1 MTKNKHR
8 QLAIVRRLRGPR
20 RSRTRIGM
28 RTPILFAVI
37 VTIAMVLDM
46 CAFPPSRR
54 NVVLAESCALANVHA
69 PNGGADARAAKAPLP
84 VETQCHAN
92 KFGNREGAPI

>member
-1 MTKNKHR
+1 MAKNRHR

-28 RTPILFAVI
+28 RAPILFAVI
-37 VTIAMVLDM
+37 VIVAMTLDM

-54 NVVLAESCALANVHA
+54 NVVLAQNCPAQPQWSQGE
-69 PNGGADARAAKAPLP
+69 RAAKPLLP
-84 VETQCHAN
+84 VEKAEACQ
-92 KFGNREGAPI
+92 

>member
-1 MTKNKHR
+1 MAKNKRR

-37 VTIAMVLDM
+37 VIIAMVLDM

-54 NVVLAESCALANVHA
+54 NVVLAQTCASAQMQW
-69 PNGGADARAAKAPLP
+69 AAGTQAVKNPP
-84 VETQCHAN
+84 QVEKGEAC
-92 KFGNREGAPI
+92 P

>member
-1 MTKNKHR
+1 MAKNRHR

-37 VTIAMVLDM
+37 VIIAMVLDM

-54 NVVLAESCALANVHA
+54 NVVLAQTCTLAQ
-69 PNGGADARAAKAPLP
+69 ARWAEGKQIGKTPPP
-84 VETQCHAN
+84 VEMEEACQ
-92 KFGNREGAPI
+92 